1 MPTMPT
7 LAEAASMGVRVART
21 MHGRWRRMAAPERTR
36 LQGLADDV
44 RKRALDLRGSPE
56 PGADRLALQGA
67 SERLAAAMVDS
78 AQTDPEVSDIEVEEL
93 RSELARELGRLER
106 SDVKASRAD
115 TTVDEP
121 R

>member
-1 MPTMPT
+1 MPTPST

-21 MHGRWRRMAAPERTR
+21 MHGRWRRMAAPERAR
-36 LQGLADDV
+36 LKGLADDV

-56 PGADRLALQGA
+56 PVPDRLALQGA

-78 AQTDPEVSDIEVEEL
+78 AQTDPEVSDAEVDEL
-93 RSELARELGRLER
+93 RGELARELDRLER
-106 SDVKASRAD
+106 SDVKAFQTD